1 MKRWQKIL
9 MLGVLLAL
17 AAYVVKPMV
26 ENQIRSWKFA
36 ELNERIEAAAGSERY
51 PISVGGEF
59 ETAAFYE
66 DGDGWH
72 TVTVALADEG
82 ENPPPLVRQAMVL
95 NTGSEAVQAVAGI
108 AGYEESERELVVLLA
123 HEEPRRWDMV
133 RLEIGGTVFS
143 RAFSSR
149 KHSQKD
155 VSTPLSYL
163 GEEHSVTISFFAN
176 PEKDADNGLL
186 HGSTNPA
193 EVIAGLSFD
202 EEGLEPYFSFTA
214 DLSPLLEAEGL

>member
-17 AAYVVKPMV
+17 AAYVVKPMA

-149 KHSQKD
+149 TLEEKD
-155 VSTPLSYL
+155 ISTALSNL
-163 GEEHSVTISFFAN
+163 GEERSITISFFAN
-176 PEKDADNGLL
+176 PEKDADNGLP

>member
-1 MKRWQKIL
+1 MKRWQLVL

-155 VSTPLSYL
+155 VSTPLSNL

-176 PEKDADNGLL
+176 PEKDADNGLP

-214 DLSPLLEAEGL
+214 DLSPLLESEGL

>member
-17 AAYVVKPMV
+17 AAYVVKPMA

-155 VSTPLSYL
+155 VSTPLSNL

-176 PEKDADNGLL
+176 PEKDADNGLP

-202 EEGLEPYFSFTA
+202 EKGLEPYFSFTA

>member
-9 MLGVLLAL
+9 MLGALLAL

-155 VSTPLSYL
+155 VSTPLSNL

-176 PEKDADNGLL
+176 PEKDADNGLP

-214 DLSPLLEAEGL
+214 DLSPLLEAEGV

>member
-1 MKRWQKIL
+1 MKRWQLVL

-155 VSTPLSYL
+155 VSTPLSNL

-176 PEKDADNGLL
+176 PEKDADNGLP

>member
-1 MKRWQKIL
+1 M
-9 MLGVLLAL
+9 
-17 AAYVVKPMV
+17 VKPRG

-36 ELNERIEAAAGSERY
+36 GLNERIEAAAGSERY

-108 AGYEESERELVVLLA
+108 ARYEESERNLVVLLA
-123 HEEPRRWDMV
+123 HEEPRRWYMV
-133 RLEIGGTVFS
+133 LLEIGGTVFS

-155 VSTPLSYL
+155 VSTPLSNL

-176 PEKDADNGLL
+176 PEKDADNGLP

>member
-1 MKRWQKIL
+1 MKRWQLVLMRSIL
-9 MLGVLLAL
+9 AIIAVFLLLSFARYQIHHDRVEKVNDMMDAAL
-17 AAYVVKPMV
+17 PEGGYY
-26 ENQIRSWKFA
+26 
-36 ELNERIEAAAGSERY
+36 AGSLREYERAK
-51 PISVGGEF
+51 I
-59 ETAAFYE
+59 YE
-66 DGDGWH
+66 DTDGWH

-155 VSTPLSYL
+155 VSTPLSNL
-163 GEEHSVTISFFAN
+163 GEERSITISFFAN
-176 PEKDADNGLL
+176 PEKDGDDGLP

>member
-17 AAYVVKPMV
+17 AAYVVKPMA

-155 VSTPLSYL
+155 VSTPLSNL

-176 PEKDADNGLL
+176 PEKDADNGLP

-214 DLSPLLEAEGL
+214 DLSPLLEAEGV

>member
-155 VSTPLSYL
+155 VSTPLSNL

-176 PEKDADNGLL
+176 PEKDADNGLP
-186 HGSTNPA
+186 HGSTNPV
-193 EVIAGLSFD
+193 EVIEGLSFD

>member
-155 VSTPLSYL
+155 VSTPLSNL

-176 PEKDADNGLL
+176 PEKDADNGLP

-202 EEGLEPYFSFTA
+202 EEGPEPYFSFTA

>member
-36 ELNERIEAAAGSERY
+36 ELNERMEAAAGSERY

-155 VSTPLSYL
+155 VSTPSPTW
-163 GEEHSVTISFFAN
+163 ER
-176 PEKDADNGLL
+176 
-186 HGSTNPA
+186 ST
-193 EVIAGLSFD
+193 V
-202 EEGLEPYFSFTA
+202 
-214 DLSPLLEAEGL
+214 

>member
-36 ELNERIEAAAGSERY
+36 ELNERIEAAAGSEWY

-155 VSTPLSYL
+155 VSTPLSNL

-176 PEKDADNGLL
+176 PEKDADNGLP

-214 DLSPLLEAEGL
+214 DLSPLLEAEGV

>member
-95 NTGSEAVQAVAGI
+95 STGSEAVQAVAGI

-149 KHSQKD
+149 NLDEKD
-155 VSTPLSYL
+155 ISTALSNL
-163 GEEHSVTISFFAN
+163 GEERSITISFFAN
-176 PEKDADNGLL
+176 PEKNGDDGLP
-186 HGSTNPA
+186 HGSTNPV
-193 EVIAGLSFD
+193 EVIEGLSFD